1 MDHPL
6 YAGGV
11 GPRGNPVASRLTREA
26 DCILA
31 LGTRLGFNTIFYR
44 YTDIA
49 LTAQIIHVDIDPLAI
64 GRYFPVALGVVADAG
79 TGGVPNALIS
89 DSDSSPI
96 CQTINEY
103 TNHKIVHLMDWEK
116 QMVFRTK
123 RLSRAR
129 NVVCLHS
136 IFCGCRFPAGASG
149 SPRARSG

>member
-1 MDHPL
+1 M
-6 YAGGV
+6 
-11 GPRGNPVASRLTREA
+11 
-26 DCILA
+26 
-31 LGTRLGFNTIFYR
+31 
-44 YTDIA
+44 
-49 LTAQIIHVDIDPLAI
+49 DIDPLAI